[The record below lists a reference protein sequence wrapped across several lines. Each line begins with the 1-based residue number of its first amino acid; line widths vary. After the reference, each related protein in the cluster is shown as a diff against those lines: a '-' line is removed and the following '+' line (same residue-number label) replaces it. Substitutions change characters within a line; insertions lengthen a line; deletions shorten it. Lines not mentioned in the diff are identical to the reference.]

1 MGLLNRLFSSPE
13 STGKKIE
20 VNDLAIQKIWRD
32 YLETTSTKKAIIEQ
46 LGSGEDLSNLLH
58 LLKRLLSSEL
68 VDLSNEEKREEELL
82 ADLERIEHTKRIKRV
97 QRLKQCLGYAETRH
111 EYVYRLLEQLH
122 SGLKIQMHLVESLL
136 ANPQHPD
143 KLITHLKQQF
153 ELETKII
160 QKINQIETFQSLF
173 AALVKGE
180 HIILKMDLKEERLLR
195 LMEERLRKIFS
206 QEITEGITYRWAIT
220 VFNKVQDIVMD
231 HAAIL

>member
-82 ADLERIEHTKRIKRV
+82 ADLERIEHKIGRASCRERV
-97 QRLKQCLGYAETRH
+97 
-111 EYVYRLLEQLH
+111 
-122 SGLKIQMHLVESLL
+122 
-136 ANPQHPD
+136 
-143 KLITHLKQQF
+143 
-153 ELETKII
+153 
-160 QKINQIETFQSLF
+160 
-173 AALVKGE
+173 
-180 HIILKMDLKEERLLR
+180 
-195 LMEERLRKIFS
+195 
-206 QEITEGITYRWAIT
+206 
-220 VFNKVQDIVMD
+220 
-231 HAAIL
+231 